1 MDIGLRDLIG
11 LAVRTRSGA
20 AIGKLASF
28 DVDADTGR
36 ISLFRVKSGG
46 LVAGLL
52 GDELLVPWASVIELT
67 TEALVVADTTVP
79 VGATA
84 LAKAG

>member
-1 MDIGLRDLIG
+1 MDIGLKDLVG
-11 LAVRTRSGA
+11 LAVRTRSGTA
-20 AIGKLASF
+20 AGKLASF

-52 GDELLVPWASVIELT
+52 GDELLVPWSSVIELT
-67 TEALVVADTTVP
+67 PDALIVADAAVP
-79 VGATA
+79 VGAAA